1 MKKPF
6 ILVTNDDGITA
17 PGIISL
23 SKIANNY
30 GDIAVIAPDKP
41 QSGSGHAITIHTTLR
56 IQPSN
61 IHQAKIEYSTN
72 GTPVDCV
79 KLAVNKI
86 LPQKPDLILSGINHG
101 SNSSINVIYSGTMS
115 AAIEGYLEG
124 IPSIGFSLCN
134 YSIEANF
141 HHCEKYIRQIIE
153 WVLHKSNNELVC
165 LNVNIPYLTKD
176 EIRGIKICRQ
186 AKGNWVEDFEE
197 RKDPYQRPYYWMT
210 GKFTNFEPEST
221 NTDEWALANGYV
233 SVVPIHVDL
242 TCYQTMQK
250 MKKDFPL

>member
-1 MKKPF
+1 MKKPL

-17 PGIISL
+17 PGILFL
-23 SKIANNY
+23 SKIARDY
-30 GDIAVIAPDKP
+30 GDVAVIAPDKP

-56 IQPSN
+56 IIPSS
-61 IHQAKIEYSTN
+61 IHHSSIEYATN

-86 LPQKPDLILSGINHG
+86 LPQKPDLILSGVNHG

-124 IPSIGFSLCN
+124 IPSVGFSLCN

-141 HHCEKYIRQIIE
+141 NPSEPYIRQIIE
-153 WVLHKSNNELVC
+153 WMLKKNQQLTC
-165 LNVNIPYLTKD
+165 LNVNIPDTS

-186 AKGNWVEDFEE
+186 AKGNWIEEFEE
-197 RKDPYQRPYYWMT
+197 RLDPYDKPYYWMT
-210 GKFTNFEPEST
+210 GKFTNFEPDAED
-221 NTDEWALANGYV
+221 TDEWALKNGYV
-233 SVVPIHVDL
+233 SVVPVQTDL
-242 TCYQTMQK
+242 TCYATIKRMQT
-250 MKKDFPL
+250 DF

>member
-1 MKKPF
+1 MKKPL

-17 PGIISL
+17 PGILFL
-23 SKIANNY
+23 SQIARDY
-30 GDIAVIAPDKP
+30 GDVAVIAPDKP

-56 IQPSN
+56 IFPSS
-61 IHQAKIEYSTN
+61 IHHTSIEYATN

-86 LPQKPDLILSGINHG
+86 LPQKPDLILSGVNHG

-141 HHCEKYIRQIIE
+141 QPSEPYIRQIIE
-153 WVLHKSNNELVC
+153 WMLKKNQQLTC
-165 LNVNIPYLTKD
+165 LNVNIPDTS

-186 AKGNWVEDFEE
+186 AKGNWVEEFEE
-197 RKDPYQRPYYWMT
+197 RLDPYDKPYYWMT
-210 GKFTNFEPEST
+210 GKFTNFEPDAED
-221 NTDEWALANGYV
+221 TDEWALKNGYV
-233 SVVPIHVDL
+233 SVVPVQTDL
-242 TCYQTMQK
+242 TCYTTIKRMQN
-250 MKKDFPL
+250 DF